1 MAVPQLSCGLSPR
14 TCRAAYAPFKPN
26 KSGQRS
32 HPPYYRGCW
41 HGVSRCFFN
50 RYRRFLPQELFLP
63 GQKTFTTQKAFIRHA
78 AWLGQARAH
87 CPIFPTAAS
96 RRSLARISVPVWGI
110 GLSAPLAIV
119 ALVSRYLTNQL
130 MARRLICTRISFTT
144 ARCRAAVVC
153 GINPPFGGLSPRCR
167 QIAYALRTRAPL
179 WYRYHRSTCMY

>member
-1 MAVPQLSCGLSPR
+1 LLPTLSCLSVSTSLVSCLRNRGSGWYLCISPLHHPFRQPRLDSSPAVSMAVLQLSCRLSPR
-14 TCRAAYAPFKPN
+14 TYRATYAPFKPN

-50 RYRRFLPQELFLP
+50 RYRRFLPQEFFLP
-63 GQKTFTTQKAFIRHA
+63 GQKPFTTQKAFIRHA
-78 AWLGQARAH
+78 AWLGQSLLH

-119 ALVSRYLTNQL
+119 ALVRRYRTN
-130 MARRLICTRISFTT
+130 
-144 ARCRAAVVC
+144 
-153 GINPPFGGLSPRCR
+153 
-167 QIAYALRTRAPL
+167 
-179 WYRYHRSTCMY
+179 